1 MSIWN
6 WWAMA
11 WLAVGDAIL
20 VVMFLAWDA
29 KRFDMFARKCAGALP
44 PHPRSGSNEKRPAE
58 AGQGR
63 LPFGREDG
71 EVTGSRRV
79 PM

>member
-6 WWAMA
+6 GWAMA
-11 WLAVGDAIL
+11 WLAIGDAIL

-29 KRFDMFARKCAGALP
+29 KRFDLFARRCAGALP
-44 PHPRSGSNEKRPAE
+44 SHPCSGSDQKKPAE
-58 AGQGR
+58 AGQGQPPR
-63 LPFGREDG
+63 REGGGR
-71 EVTGSRRV
+71 GSQGRQV